1 MPVYN
6 SIKTLDLDGAVYF
19 LAKREISEANLII
32 NLLVDEKGNIILN
45 QALNFND
52 LSIISC
58 D

>member
-6 SIKTLDLDGAVYF
+6 SIKTYKIEDSYYF

-45 QALNFND
+45 QALSFD
-52 LSIISC
+52 AISQISC